1 MGQRLRCL
9 IVASHFVFLAGMAG
23 AAAQPLS
30 PSDQQLL
37 REAHAGRNVGSAATN
52 KKLGDALQLARKLGQ
67 ENNNDAI
74 PFLIELGDRGIL
86 FAFTETYTA
95 PATQELEAL
104 VIKYLRDPALDT
116 CSVAYLIKKY
126 QSRALYEALLSVI
139 RSQIHYYED
148 CVRAIVLTDMPGIE
162 PELTELLPHLGGYH
176 PANYIA
182 SFLVARQYEP
192 AEPALIAWLRRTPPE
207 SVEAVASIILKL
219 NSPGILNALVQRL
232 ADLRSLPP
240 GRTLDSSAGLLIRV
254 IPLVTPRVKMNRS
267 LLSQEV
273 IQAFPPECQARIVA
287 MMKERD
293 SVEKMAEE
301 ITPDNLAHWIG
312 QHRNDEV
319 RNFIKR
325 GADVDAA
332 GKSSSDRPLI
342 TAVKY
347 GNWEAMRLLLEAG
360 ADPNVKDWVG
370 DTPLKLVAARKAHDE
385 SLEVP
390 TLAAAKFLIA
400 KGADVSAASSDTRTP
415 LHVATGLRCTKMVI
429 LLVESGANVNAE
441 ATDMGLHGLTP
452 TLIAQDQGYDDLAAY
467 LRSKGGT
474 VNQVF
479 VTRRAAQ
486 RAFTNIVGPFLYSH

>member
-1 MGQRLRCL
+1 MGQRMRCL

-23 AAAQPLS
+23 AVAQPLS

-67 ENNNDAI
+67 ENN
-74 PFLIELGDRGIL
+74 
-86 FAFTETYTA
+86 
-95 PATQELEAL
+95 
-104 VIKYLRDPALDT
+104 
-116 CSVAYLIKKY
+116 
-126 QSRALYEALLSVI
+126 
-139 RSQIHYYED
+139 
-148 CVRAIVLTDMPGIE
+148 
-162 PELTELLPHLGGYH
+162 
-176 PANYIA
+176 
-182 SFLVARQYEP
+182 
-192 AEPALIAWLRRTPPE
+192 
-207 SVEAVASIILKL
+207 
-219 NSPGILNALVQRL
+219 
-232 ADLRSLPP
+232 
-240 GRTLDSSAGLLIRV
+240 
-254 IPLVTPRVKMNRS
+254 
-267 LLSQEV
+267 
-273 IQAFPPECQARIVA
+273 
-287 MMKERD
+287 
-293 SVEKMAEE
+293 
-301 ITPDNLAHWIG
+301 
-312 QHRNDEV
+312 NDEV

-415 LHVATGLRCTKMVI
+415 LHVATGLRFTKMVI

-452 TLIAQDQGYDDLAAY
+452 APRLNYATLPMTSSILMPR
-467 LRSKGGT
+467 RSAT
-474 VNQVF
+474 WL
-479 VTRRAAQ
+479 
-486 RAFTNIVGPFLYSH
+486 PYSGSALKK